1 MPRKTST
8 LLMMGILLLTF
19 HHQNGLRLHLALKC
33 NKVLTGKFTEVQQY
47 QIFYMDS
54 FYDIVLEKLVMIVIF
69 ITVMNI
75 KLHLH
80 VLW

>member
-1 MPRKTST
+1 ME
-8 LLMMGILLLTF
+8 GI
-19 HHQNGLRLHLALKC
+19 LALKY

-47 QIFYMDS
+47 QIFYIDS

-75 KLHLH
+75 KLQLH